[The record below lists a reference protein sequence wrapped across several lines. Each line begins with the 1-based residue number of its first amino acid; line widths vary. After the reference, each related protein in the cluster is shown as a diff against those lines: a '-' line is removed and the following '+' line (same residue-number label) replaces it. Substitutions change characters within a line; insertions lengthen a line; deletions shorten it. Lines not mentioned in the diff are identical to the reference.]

1 MTMMAP
7 MDDDVRNDRQAFDD
21 LVTLVQRGATEACA
35 EVDCLIAPILD
46 RCVED
51 AVASLW
57 SSPIRTYVPLLA
69 LRAVQDCCRNGACPD
84 LGSAGAC

>member
-7 MDDDVRNDRQAFDD
+7 IGNDDRNDRQAFDD
-21 LVTLVQRGATEACA
+21 LVRLVQRGAIEACA

-46 RCVED
+46 RCVER
-51 AVASLW
+51 AVATRW

-69 LRAVQDCCRNGACPD
+69 LREVQDCCRLGACPD
-84 LGSAGAC
+84 LDSADAC